1 MSVLY
6 KSQSHKYDDIINLP
20 HHVSK
25 SHPPMEIMDRAAQFS
40 PFSALTGYEAAA
52 KETQRLTQPR
62 IELDESEKLLLD
74 KKFHQLEAELS
85 LNPVISVTYFVPD
98 KRKEGGA
105 YSTVSGKV
113 SKIDYYKKNI
123 QMESGEI
130 LSLDDIIDIQL

>member
-74 KKFHQLEAELS
+74 KKFHQLEAKLS

-105 YSTVSGKV
+105 YITVSGKV

-130 LSLDDIIDIQL
+130 LPLDDIIDIQL

>member
-105 YSTVSGKV
+105 YITVSGKV

-130 LSLDDIIDIQL
+130 LPLDDIIDIQL

>member
-105 YSTVSGKV
+105 YITVSGKV

>member
-74 KKFHQLEAELS
+74 KKFHQLEAKLS

-105 YSTVSGKV
+105 YITVSGKV

>member
-6 KSQSHKYDDIINLP
+6 KLQSHKYDDIINLP

-85 LNPVISVTYFVPD
+85 VNPIISVTCFVPD

-105 YSTVSGKV
+105 YLTVSGKV
-113 SKIDYYKKNI
+113 SKIDYYKKSI

-130 LSLDDIIDIQL
+130 LPLDDIIDIQL